1 MTIEE
6 LDFIG
11 SMNMCDEISNKAY
24 EKIICHMNETE
35 PVRCYAKGCAYNDNG
50 ICTNDELWI
59 AEEGVCGCFKEIEND
74 DRRKD

>member
-24 EKIICHMNETE
+24 EKIICHMN
-35 PVRCYAKGCAYNDNG
+35 
-50 ICTNDELWI
+50 
-59 AEEGVCGCFKEIEND
+59 
-74 DRRKD
+74 